1 MKLKLRYYLRGLAVG
16 ILLTTLI
23 LTIANADNKPLTDA
37 QIRQKAREMGMV
49 DGDSLKLSSLQGE
62 TEAVAASAA
71 AQESGA
77 AASTES
83 TAAQESSAAASSES
97 AAAQESSAAAS
108 SESASVQES
117 SAPAGN
123 TGEAVIL
130 RIVSGATS
138 YTVSKDLAAAGL
150 VEDAKAYDT
159 YLCDN
164 GFASKIHVG
173 TYEIYPGTSGEEIA
187 RMIAY

>member
-1 MKLKLRYYLRGLAVG
+1 
-16 ILLTTLI
+16 
-23 LTIANADNKPLTDA
+23 
-37 QIRQKAREMGMV
+37 
-49 DGDSLKLSSLQGE
+49 
-62 TEAVAASAA
+62 